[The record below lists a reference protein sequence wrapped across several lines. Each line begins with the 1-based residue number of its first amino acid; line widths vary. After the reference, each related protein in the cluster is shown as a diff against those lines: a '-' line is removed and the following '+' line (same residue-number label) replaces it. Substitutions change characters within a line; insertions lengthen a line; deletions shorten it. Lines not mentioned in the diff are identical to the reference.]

1 MGWFSRRDKEKR
13 TYDAPALEDVS
24 SGLQTSL
31 RTVAAAVERCR
42 SAQGDDFVDAWRGL
56 HLAMGMSVA
65 TLRGLLGDT
74 PNPRLERMVALTSA
88 EIWDLAEPHLVAH
101 VPTTADDM
109 AILRRSLWD
118 RANAARANLA
128 ETRGRPAAQDRL
140 RALADQVDA
149 GVDALGGGTEDDRRT
164 AAELRRFVNLA
175 IG

>member
-1 MGWFSRRDKEKR
+1 M
-13 TYDAPALEDVS
+13 S

-31 RTVAAAVERCR
+31 RTVAAAVERCE

-56 HLAMGMSVA
+56 HLAMGMSLA
-65 TLRGLLGDT
+65 TLSGLLGET
-74 PNPRLERMVALTSA
+74 PSPRLERMVALTSA

-109 AILRRSLWD
+109 AVLRRILWD
-118 RANAARANLA
+118 RAHAARANLA
-128 ETRGRPAAQDRL
+128 ETRGSRAAQDRL

-149 GVDALGGGTEDDRRT
+149 GVDALGSGGTEADRHA
-164 AAELRRFVNLA
+164 AAEVRRFVNLA